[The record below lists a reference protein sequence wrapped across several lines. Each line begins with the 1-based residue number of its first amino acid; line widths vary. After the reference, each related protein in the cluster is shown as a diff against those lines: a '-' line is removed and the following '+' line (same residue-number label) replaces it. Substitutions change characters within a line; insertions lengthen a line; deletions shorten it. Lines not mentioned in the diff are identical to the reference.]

1 VTAQRIRVWF
11 RKGDRVRYISHL
23 DVLRYWERAI
33 RRAGLPLS
41 YSQGF
46 TPHPKLAFAGPLP
59 LGYAADADIMD
70 ITFDERVDPGTIAER
85 LAPQSSEDLTLIA
98 AVEVPL
104 SNPPPQSVLLWADYR
119 VDVPGLDPADAAAAL
134 AAFLARTE
142 FPWTEERRD
151 KSKSYDLRAMV
162 ASAGATAIDGGA
174 RIACRMRAS
183 QESMA
188 RPEQILAALFPG
200 FEGQDFCRVSLIL
213 DEVSPAR
220 DLYRRRGRF
229 LE

>member
-1 VTAQRIRVWF
+1 MARRSYDLDLSRRSSVH
-11 RKGDRVRYISHL
+11 GNSVRA
-23 DVLRYWERAI
+23 RN
-33 RRAGLPLS
+33 
-41 YSQGF
+41 
-46 TPHPKLAFAGPLP
+46 
-59 LGYAADADIMD
+59 
-70 ITFDERVDPGTIAER
+70 
-85 LAPQSSEDLTLIA
+85 APS
-98 AVEVPL
+98 
-104 SNPPPQSVLLWADYR
+104 
-119 VDVPGLDPADAAAAL
+119 AAAAL